1 MASIEVLKNQVDVQI
16 EWLYKGKKRKLPK
29 AGSVDPMRSDPMDGN
44 RLGRRAT
51 ISVRETMP
59 EGVARRRPRSSS
71 ISNGDLSNDKSA
83 QREAP
88 ATDYSRRHS
97 VSHSEKEKKKSIFGS
112 LFGKKSDSTDKKT
125 PQSSAKSPVSV
136 KTSTSSASPTASVP
150 ININVNREKPKSHEP
165 KSPSSPL
172 RLFHFGQS
180 NSESHAAPI
189 SRGSPSPSM
198 DPLDER
204 IESSKHHHSHHDQGQ
219 SRDKESIEKLNKI
232 DLKRVSFA
240 LDKFHHEPAQ
250 QLPSRKPKMGD
261 IVVPEDMIS
270 EEPKI
275 SVGITTTSDN
285 KASSAPKRKYSKDS
299 QEYKMVLENYKRL
312 LKESERQQLEAHRVA
327 ERIANEVTGYRIR
340 SGSLFEAAHN
350 AVVNKVLSPSSPTEA
365 SVIDSDPTVALD
377 SRVAELTIDKP
388 IHAHETFFETE
399 GYDSST
405 SQVNSNPD
413 LHQHHHELPL
423 DVVYTRCCHLREIL
437 PIPSTLRQVKGKTA
451 PLQTLKFLNPKPTLI
466 DILSFCDFISITPI
480 QVVVFDNV
488 ALNSDMIQIVLS
500 SLINSKSIEKLGIRN
515 VVLSSKDWEMLCKFL
530 LVNKS
535 IIRLDLSQT
544 KIKPDLPAEC
554 YRHNMNWKLFC
565 NVLRERTGRPLEELL
580 LNGVHFDEMSFD
592 DYQDLL
598 LTFASKNSSPN
609 KRLGMAA
616 ASFSEKCMSF
626 LFDVISQFSVQ
637 GVDLGFNELEPYIH
651 IIIDKLST
659 LPYNNL
665 EYFTLNSSSFS
676 CTQNIG
682 SLLKYLSRLPNL
694 RFLDMSNIPEMFPS
708 VFAYLYK
715 YLPLFPSLQR
725 IHFDSNCLTYK
736 QCIMLCEIL
745 QKCPKLAHV
754 SMKNELTYPEAIK
767 DQEKE
772 DGSDDKSTKEFAAR
786 TLGATLYGFCR
797 DRSTLLG
804 LDVDYGDI
812 SDEIQSRIA
821 VTLMINMKKTIDSNF
836 SQDEVT
842 SQDDLLFDGKV
853 ISENAEGILHR
864 LTSNLGDQ
872 SDPTKMYL
880 LKKFVEKIESLHYEV
895 QKKTDIMFEK
905 RETGTLPLKEKENL
919 LRLVLLEKNLSNIMQ
934 LFASTSSMKIMETPE
949 AELIG
954 KANFADDSN
963 DSADEKNNSTNTSH
977 IRPFLK
983 HLDSDRIFGFASHHS
998 PKSPDVDASQIPHS
1012 MATESGKVVDATTG
1026 KALLYKTSSSTSLL
1040 VKKQE
1045 HEEGEFHKWG
1055 FFVHQKGTTNP
1066 DTDDKKSG
1074 PEKTPNVSENTN
1086 APERVT
1092 VPKIQTVPSGNELR
1106 EAIIKA
1112 KGIDSIEDL
1121 IKKVSKDDHG
1131 LKKIYGESLKPFPI
1145 LGAQDVDYT
1154 SRNASEGNTEAS
1166 GRSTSTD
1173 SKTDELVTEKYD
1185 ELLNSISQKRT
1196 SKQ

>member
-112 LFGKKSDSTDKKT
+112 LFGKKSDSTDKKP

-150 ININVNREKPKSHEP
+150 ININFNREKPKSHEP

-240 LDKFHHEPAQ
+240 LDKFHHEPPQ

-340 SGSLFEAAHN
+340 SSSLFEAAHN

-515 VVLSSKDWEMLCKFL
+515 VVLSSKDWEDR
-530 LVNKS
+530 KS
-535 IIRLDLSQT
+535 
-544 KIKPDLPAEC
+544 
-554 YRHNMNWKLFC
+554 
-565 NVLRERTGRPLEELL
+565 
-580 LNGVHFDEMSFD
+580 
-592 DYQDLL
+592 
-598 LTFASKNSSPN
+598 
-609 KRLGMAA
+609 
-616 ASFSEKCMSF
+616 
-626 LFDVISQFSVQ
+626 
-637 GVDLGFNELEPYIH
+637 
-651 IIIDKLST
+651 
-659 LPYNNL
+659 
-665 EYFTLNSSSFS
+665 
-676 CTQNIG
+676 
-682 SLLKYLSRLPNL
+682 
-694 RFLDMSNIPEMFPS
+694 
-708 VFAYLYK
+708 
-715 YLPLFPSLQR
+715 
-725 IHFDSNCLTYK
+725 
-736 QCIMLCEIL
+736 
-745 QKCPKLAHV
+745 
-754 SMKNELTYPEAIK
+754 
-767 DQEKE
+767 
-772 DGSDDKSTKEFAAR
+772 
-786 TLGATLYGFCR
+786 
-797 DRSTLLG
+797 
-804 LDVDYGDI
+804 
-812 SDEIQSRIA
+812 
-821 VTLMINMKKTIDSNF
+821 
-836 SQDEVT
+836 
-842 SQDDLLFDGKV
+842 
-853 ISENAEGILHR
+853 
-864 LTSNLGDQ
+864 
-872 SDPTKMYL
+872 
-880 LKKFVEKIESLHYEV
+880 
-895 QKKTDIMFEK
+895 
-905 RETGTLPLKEKENL
+905 
-919 LRLVLLEKNLSNIMQ
+919 
-934 LFASTSSMKIMETPE
+934 
-949 AELIG
+949 
-954 KANFADDSN
+954 
-963 DSADEKNNSTNTSH
+963 
-977 IRPFLK
+977 
-983 HLDSDRIFGFASHHS
+983 
-998 PKSPDVDASQIPHS
+998 
-1012 MATESGKVVDATTG
+1012 VV
-1026 KALLYKTSSSTSLL
+1026 
-1040 VKKQE
+1040 
-1045 HEEGEFHKWG
+1045 
-1055 FFVHQKGTTNP
+1055 
-1066 DTDDKKSG
+1066 
-1074 PEKTPNVSENTN
+1074 
-1086 APERVT
+1086 
-1092 VPKIQTVPSGNELR
+1092 
-1106 EAIIKA
+1106 
-1112 KGIDSIEDL
+1112 
-1121 IKKVSKDDHG
+1121 
-1131 LKKIYGESLKPFPI
+1131 
-1145 LGAQDVDYT
+1145 
-1154 SRNASEGNTEAS
+1154 
-1166 GRSTSTD
+1166 
-1173 SKTDELVTEKYD
+1173 
-1185 ELLNSISQKRT
+1185 
-1196 SKQ
+1196 